1 MSGRCGLWIGL
12 WLWATAGG
20 AAEPSPLADAV
31 EARDQAR
38 IAALLET
45 SVAIDAPQADGMTAL
60 HWGAYHGD
68 RELVDKLLMR
78 GAAVDPETRYEIT
91 PLSLALLH
99 GHAAVVDSLVAAKA
113 NVRHVLPGEE
123 TLLMVAARTGL
134 VAPLRRLIQDGAD
147 LEARDR
153 KGQTATMWAAAEGH
167 AEAVAALIEA
177 GADWRVRLRSGWDAG
192 FFAAREGK
200 MAVVERLLA
209 AGADVNAV
217 ARITSAPGSESQR
230 NRTLLLVA
238 VENGHFSLAARLL
251 ERGADPNAMP
261 GGFSAL
267 HAITWVRKPLRGDG
281 DPPPIGSGELT
292 SLDLVRAL
300 VSRGADVNARYEHG
314 GTSRGKFTTAGS
326 TPFLFA
332 ARTADLP
339 LMQLLAELGADI
351 TLTNRDGCPPL
362 LAAAGVGALEGG
374 DEAPGT
380 EAETIAAVEWLLER
394 GADINT
400 VDKNGETV
408 MHGAAYHDWSK
419 LVPLLVARGADIAVW
434 NRENRWGWTPL
445 VIATGYR
452 PGNFRPEP
460 DTIAALHK
468 TMLAQGVTPPRDPKP
483 GMGAAAK
490 DY

>member
-1 MSGRCGLWIGL
+1 
-12 WLWATAGG
+12 
-20 AAEPSPLADAV
+20 
-31 EARDQAR
+31 
-38 IAALLET
+38 
-45 SVAIDAPQADGMTAL
+45 
-60 HWGAYHGD
+60 
-68 RELVDKLLMR
+68 
-78 GAAVDPETRYEIT
+78 
-91 PLSLALLH
+91 
-99 GHAAVVDSLVAAKA
+99 
-113 NVRHVLPGEE
+113 
-123 TLLMVAARTGL
+123 
-134 VAPLRRLIQDGAD
+134 
-147 LEARDR
+147 
-153 KGQTATMWAAAEGH
+153 
-167 AEAVAALIEA
+167 
-177 GADWRVRLRSGWDAG
+177 
-192 FFAAREGK
+192 
-200 MAVVERLLA
+200 VVERLLR
-209 AGADVNAV
+209 AGADINAV
-217 ARITSAPGSESQR
+217 SRITSAPGSDAQKD
-230 NRTLLLVA
+230 RTLLLVA
-238 VENGHFSLAARLL
+238 IENGHFSLAAQLL

-292 SLDLVRAL
+292 SLALVREL
-300 VSRGADVNARYEHG
+300 VTRGADVNARYQHG
-314 GTSRGKFTTAGS
+314 GTTRGKFTTGGS

-351 TLTNRDGCPPL
+351 TIANRDDCTPL

-380 EAETIAAVEWLLER
+380 EAETIAAVEWLLDQ

-400 VDKNGETV
+400 VDQNGETV

-419 LVPLLVARGADIAVW
+419 LVPILVDRGASMAIW
-434 NRENRWGWTPL
+434 NKENRWGWTPL

-460 DTIAALHK
+460 DTLAALHK

-483 GMGAAAK
+483 GKGVKAK